1 MTGRVFP
8 HMSRAALIALIALLV
23 AGAAGVQ
30 AATKKLTLKSES
42 VSSLNSS
49 VLAAPNGRTLYRLSP
64 ETSKHVLCT
73 TPCLKFW
80 KPLTVRS
87 KSTTVKLPSGIRGK
101 IGFLARGKKFQVTL
115 KGRPLYTFVGDAA
128 TGQAAGQNIKSFG
141 GTWHVLT
148 VKTSTTNAPPA
159 PAPPSPAP
167 PAPYNY

>member
-1 MTGRVFP
+1 LVV
-8 HMSRAALIALIALLV
+8 LLV
-23 AGAAGVQ
+23 ASTAT

-80 KPLTVRS
+80 KPLTVKS

-101 IGFLARGKKFQVTL
+101 VGFLTRGKKFQVTL
-115 KGRPLYTFVGDAA
+115 KGRPLYTFVGDTA
-128 TGQAAGQNIKSFG
+128 TGQASGQNIKSFG
-141 GTWHVLT
+141 GTWLVLM
-148 VKTSTTNAPPA
+148 VKTSTTNGQPA
-159 PAPPSPAP
+159 PAPPAP
-167 PAPYNY
+167 PPPYPPYNY